1 MWQVFVRKLVSLPF
15 MVLYVAGSVGD
26 AISITNPDVYIS
38 DDGGYTWSRTLEGP
52 HHYAILDS
60 GGIIV
65 AVEQTHFVNEIKYAR
80 VLLIFIYCEDISSL
94 FASHLI
100 TGYSSLKKLFSWYNV
115 KLDRSEIRTYEI
127 YENG

>member
-1 MWQVFVRKLVSLPF
+1 

-80 VLLIFIYCEDISSL
+80 VLLIFIYWEDINSL
-94 FASHLI
+94 FASHLHI
-100 TGYSSLKKLFSWYNV
+100 TGYNSSKKLFSWYNV
-115 KLDRSEIRTYEI
+115 KLDHSEIRTYEI